1 MTLNLDYIRSQFPG
15 LDTDWILFDNAG
27 GSQTVWPVMRR
38 IGDYYQTSDVQL
50 GGSYGPSRLAQ
61 ERLDDAVAAMA
72 TFVNAADPAEIVL
85 GPSTSMNIRI
95 LSLCLAETFQP
106 GDEVIHTNLDHE
118 ANVGPWA
125 DLEKRGMAVKTWK
138 VNPETWTLEIDD
150 LKALLT
156 DRTRLVALTHASNI
170 VATINPIKEIARV
183 VHDAGAMV
191 CIDGVAYAPHARIDV
206 RDLDVDF
213 YGFSF
218 YKTYGP
224 HYALMYGKCEHL
236 ERIPGINHYFLQ
248 GEVPYKFQ
256 PGNVNYE
263 LTYGLLG
270 LWDYMRGFAL
280 AHQRFDLADDR
291 PGQLAFAF
299 DAIAEHEEELAAPLI
314 ELLTSKPGVRIIGTP
329 TADRSVR
336 MPTIAFVVDGK
347 RSDEITL
354 AVDKHKIGIR
364 YGDFY
369 AARLIDDLDLRPQNG
384 VVRASFVHYN
394 TIDEVN
400 RLVDVLDGMT

>member
-1 MTLNLDYIRSQFPG
+1 
-15 LDTDWILFDNAG
+15 
-27 GSQTVWPVMRR
+27 
-38 IGDYYQTSDVQL
+38 
-50 GGSYGPSRLAQ
+50 
-61 ERLDDAVAAMA
+61 
-72 TFVNAADPAEIVL
+72 
-85 GPSTSMNIRI
+85 
-95 LSLCLAETFQP
+95 
-106 GDEVIHTNLDHE
+106 
-118 ANVGPWA
+118 
-125 DLEKRGMAVKTWK
+125 
-138 VNPETWTLEIDD
+138 
-150 LKALLT
+150 
-156 DRTRLVALTHASNI
+156 
-170 VATINPIKEIARV
+170 
-183 VHDAGAMV
+183 
-191 CIDGVAYAPHARIDV
+191 
-206 RDLDVDF
+206 
-213 YGFSF
+213 
-218 YKTYGP
+218 
-224 HYALMYGKCEHL
+224 MYGKCEHL

-299 DAIAEHEEELAAPLI
+299 DAIAEHEEELEAPLI